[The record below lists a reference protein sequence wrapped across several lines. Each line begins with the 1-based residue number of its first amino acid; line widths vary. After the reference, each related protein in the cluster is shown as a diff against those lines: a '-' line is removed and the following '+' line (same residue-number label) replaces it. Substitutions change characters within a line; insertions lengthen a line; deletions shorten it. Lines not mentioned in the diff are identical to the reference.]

1 MKILALLGVV
11 ESRPGRKFCFT
22 VGVSSGVFGSDS
34 NCHGNPRQIWAKYP
48 LLSCMS
54 RSWIFQSN
62 VKMSC
67 TLGLSETLWK
77 LKRDRT
83 DGMLS
88 PHEPVHM
95 VAQGLTVKVGLLGAD
110 IDNLRE
116 VCPGDTVYVSD
127 LSCGLEVQVQIFTVS
142 KQDQELM
149 FLLIFS
155 VFLCYDRDRHAGNVR
170 VVKDWLV
177 SQKRSSRHCVR
188 VCARVIFYIFN
199 NQERKMQVPAQ
210 SKLVARRFGNP

>member
-1 MKILALLGVV
+1 
-11 ESRPGRKFCFT
+11 
-22 VGVSSGVFGSDS
+22 
-34 NCHGNPRQIWAKYP
+34 
-48 LLSCMS
+48 
-54 RSWIFQSN
+54 
-62 VKMSC
+62 MSC
-67 TLGLSETLWK
+67 TLGLYETLWK

-88 PHEPVHM
+88 PHEPVELVWFPPGGSHDP

-142 KQDQELM
+142 KQDQKDV

-155 VFLCYDRDRHAGNVR
+155 VFLCYDRDRHAGNAR

-177 SQKRSSRHCVR
+177 SQKRSSRHCVC
-188 VCARVIFYIFN
+188 VCARVFFYIFN
-199 NQERKMQVPAQ
+199 NQERNLRKA
-210 SKLVARRFGNP
+210 NW